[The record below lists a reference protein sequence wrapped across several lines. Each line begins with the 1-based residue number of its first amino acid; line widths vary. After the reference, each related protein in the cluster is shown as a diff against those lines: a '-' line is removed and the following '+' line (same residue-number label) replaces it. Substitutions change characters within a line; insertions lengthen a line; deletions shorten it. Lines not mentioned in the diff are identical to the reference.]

1 MLPTVVPYH
10 TVYITHSL
18 PQVSLSH
25 VKSKKNE
32 SRRRL
37 KKQKKAIC
45 GEIYFLQKTKT
56 FFTRSPH
63 NFYYKIKPHVSYAPR
78 IATVTT
84 AANKKGNRHLPNIIT
99 RALIKE
105 NEWK

>member
-63 NFYYKIKPHVSYAPR
+63 NFYYKIKPHVSYAPL

-84 AANKKGNRHLPNIIT
+84 AANQKGHTHLPNIIT